1 MRSRLA
7 WVSCFIPARDIPE
20 SERVL
25 RIDNLHS
32 QKSHQLT
39 TFTSAAVFFSAA
51 SLASAFSGLLA
62 AAIVNMDGV
71 AGLGGWRWIFIL
83 EGIVTVVVGA
93 TLYWIL
99 PDSPQTAS
107 WLEPWEQ
114 QYLINRLA
122 QDSGTKGGRVQ
133 TAEKFQWRYII
144 AALTDWKIW
153 LAVVVYWGNSIP
165 LYGFTYSAPTII
177 YNLGYTSIEAQLLT
191 VPIYV
196 VGAMSTV
203 LFSWLSDKHQTRW
216 PFILIPFSIAACAF
230 IALLAIPHPKYPGLT
245 YGILFAIPA
254 GVYPPIIGILSWV
267 GNNLSPTWKRSVGM
281 VSLRCIS
288 KSRILPSTNS
298 YCRLCSSAWATS
310 EVPLA
315 PTSSCRSRRQVTGSG
330 MASVWVFCPQESL
343 RR

>member
-1 MRSRLA
+1 ML
-7 WVSCFIPARDIPE
+7 
-20 SERVL
+20 L
-25 RIDNLHS
+25 RND
-32 QKSHQLT
+32 HQLT
-39 TFTSAAVFFSAA
+39 AFISTAVFFSAA

-122 QDSGTKGGRVQ
+122 QDSGTKSGRVQ

-153 LAVVVYWGNSIP
+153 LAVLIYWGNSIP

-177 YNLGYTSIEAQLLT
+177 LNLGYTSIEAQLLT

-196 VGAMSTV
+196 VGALSTV
-203 LFSWLSDKHQTRW
+203 FFSYLSDRHQTRW
-216 PFILIPFSIAACAF
+216 PYILIPFSIAACAF

-254 GVYPPIIGILSWV
+254 GTYPPIIGILSWV

-281 VSLRCIS
+281 VSLHC
-288 KSRILPSTNS
+288 T
-298 YCRLCSSAWATS
+298 
-310 EVPLA
+310 
-315 PTSSCRSRRQVTGSG
+315 PTSIVLSELTAIAGFAHKYGQSRRRHWLQYLLARTSAQLLARIRFQLGNFVGRNRCH
-330 MASVWVFCPQESL
+330 ADAAVRL
-343 RR
+343 RDAEQAEGAHQ

>member
-1 MRSRLA
+1 MNG
-7 WVSCFIPARDIPE
+7 I
-20 SERVL
+20 
-25 RIDNLHS
+25 
-32 QKSHQLT
+32 
-39 TFTSAAVFFSAA
+39 
-51 SLASAFSGLLA
+51 
-62 AAIVNMDGV
+62 

-99 PDSPQTAS
+99 PDSPQTAG

-216 PFILIPFSIAACAF
+216 PYILIPFSIAACAF

-245 YGILFAIPA
+245 YAVLFAIPA
-254 GVYPPIIGILSWV
+254 GVYPPIIGVLSWV

-281 VSLRCIS
+281 VSLCCIRS
-288 KSRILPSTNS
+288 VLVSPNTNRRYRHCLS
-298 YCRLCSSAWATS
+298 VLAIS
-310 EVPLA
+310 EVLSA
-315 PTSSCRSRRQVTGSG
+315 PTFSYRSRRPTTGLATVSAWG
-330 MASVWVFCPQESL
+330 S
-343 RR
+343 